1 MRGRGQVLVGHCYC
15 KILPLLIC
23 SPTLTVN
30 AFQSASSMLRQRHA
44 PLSLPSNLTVGC
56 SMTSAQHIKFCKGR
70 CSAQWYGSQEQVLL
84 GDGIVCSLK
93 HWVRI
98 DGARDKARAMVSR
111 VGGWLY

>member
-1 MRGRGQVLVGHCYC
+1 MHGREQVLQH
-15 KILPLLIC
+15 
-23 SPTLTVN
+23 
-30 AFQSASSMLRQRHA
+30 HA

-56 SMTSAQHIKFCKGR
+56 STTSAQHIKFCKGH

-84 GDGIVCSLK
+84 GDGIICSLK